1 MNVDVRCPAC
11 SAYFSVPTTVLG
23 KRTKCT
29 KCGERFELTAA
40 PPSESD
46 HSGFDDIVIEEEAIA
61 SSKTDS
67 VPPPPISPPQFD
79 SRIQPTHDVEAD
91 ALLARASSRTGTR
104 TFMALRFVARFYEI
118 MAIVVAQIGI
128 IVLVLSLVGFISRSD
143 VIIESGLLWDLM
155 VATALTAFWMAMTVT
170 GLLFVAQI
178 NRLALQ
184 VEENTYESRKA
195 FQRIASSL
203 QSSTRQ

>member
-46 HSGFDDIVIEEEAIA
+46 LTGFDDIVIEEAA
-61 SSKTDS
+61 TADVKTDS

-79 SRIQPTHDVEAD
+79 SGIRPAHDVEGD
-91 ALLARASSRTGTR
+91 ALVAPASTRTGTR
-104 TFMALRFVARFYEI
+104 TFMALRIVARFYEI
-118 MAIVVAQIGI
+118 LAIIVAAVGI
-128 IVLVLSLVGFISRSD
+128 LVLVLAFVAIVTDDSPISRTTS
-143 VIIESGLLWDLM
+143 VWQWFVTTGM
-155 VATALTAFWMAMTVT
+155 TAFWTAMTVT

-178 NRLALQ
+178 IRLALQ

-195 FQRIASSL
+195 FQRIASSP